1 MRYSLTPHP
10 RGAWD
15 SEPILERCTVEVH
28 IRRNWAVYFVKNVC
42 MLVFVTYGGLMA
54 LMMQADEMMGD
65 RCAWLVV
72 AVLIVVTAHE
82 LRKF

>member
-1 MRYSLTPHP
+1 
-10 RGAWD
+10 
-15 SEPILERCTVEVH
+15 
-28 IRRNWAVYFVKNVC
+28 

-72 AVLIVVTAHE
+72 AVLIVVTALQMDLGLGNLSYLIWVE
-82 LRKF
+82 